1 MVFVHGFGSD
11 AGCWQHFRHL
21 IEGAETDAPD
31 PELTAVFD
39 FEYFEYAT
47 SWISWNPWEEIPSL
61 GSCAELL
68 ATELGHMKYVD
79 RDIVLV
85 GHSQG
90 GLVIQKFLTARI
102 SEGRGHSLTD
112 IRQVILFA
120 TPNRGSNYVA
130 GARKLLFSLVRNP
143 QEKGLRTLDED
154 VHKMVSQVRE
164 QILDATEVSESKIPI
179 PFVAFRGQED
189 TIVSTA
195 SAEGPFREYTELP
208 GNHFTVLQPRHRDA
222 LQYSAFKEALLDA
235 PGHPHRFEIE
245 RYTTDIAIRPFHE
258 RTLDLKPG
266 HRLGPGASYKGP
278 PRTIRAE
285 TVATLAREVVF
296 ARRNRR
302 YDEFEIRYKTLSEAN
317 KAPGRQALSGHQPGH
332 IGRQGRLRERGRPCP
347 IPVQT
352 QGGAPG
358 RQVLHNPGTV
368 LRTPALSSST
378 STRASMDR
386 PRTRTFTLAAD
397 KSVIDGWSTAWTSP
411 RSTTGVVGQATS
423 PPRST
428 TTPKRPA
435 HGCTDICSDR
445 SARDL
450 KTPSRSGDWTWE
462 WELTDLRS
470 GVILIMWDVHG
481 PDGYDS
487 RDGPDG

>member
-302 YDEFEIRYKTLSEAN
+302 YDEFEIRYKTLSEGLLVAKHFPDTN
-317 KAPGRQALSGHQPGH
+317 LATSAAKADFESEGVH
-332 IGRQGRLRERGRPCP
+332 IRFLYKPR
-347 IPVQT
+347 
-352 QGGAPG
+352 
-358 RQVLHNPGTV
+358 
-368 LRTPALSSST
+368 
-378 STRASMDR
+378 DR
-386 PRTRTFTLAAD
+386 SQDTCSLELDIYKGFD
-397 KSVIDGWSTAWTSP
+397 
-411 RSTTGVVGQATS
+411 GQAQDAHFHLGRGQKRYRRLVYRLDLS
-423 PPRST
+423 AFDDGRRRPSNVT
-428 TTPKRPA
+428 TALYHHTEEPA
-435 HGCTDICSDR
+435 HGCTDICRDR